1 MNAPKDTQVGAERR
15 PYSLAGVAVDFAAAI
30 PVLIPCPL
38 VHAMADGG
46 MRRMAAT
53 IALPFIGVQDRAV
66 PWHILGN
73 QAVAGTFVRVI
84 ADPETLLPRLSCD
97 DADKGGTVVRIGA
110 MSLALIGA
118 STGWIGGIAMGCA
131 FFPPRSD
138 TVRRPQRRCRASPRS
153 AQSRSDWP
161 GCAAGGYGAVYVTGP
176 THARGA
182 PWARL

>member
-1 MNAPKDTQVGAERR
+1 MQVLLMNAPKDTEVGAERR
-15 PYSLAGVAVDFAAAI
+15 PCSLAGIAVDFAVAI
-30 PVLIPCPL
+30 AVLIPCPL

-84 ADPETLLPRLSCD
+84 ADPEALLPRLSCD
-97 DADKGGTVVRIGA
+97 EAENGRTVVRIGA
-110 MSLALIGA
+110 MSCALIGA

-131 FFPPRSD
+131 FFPRVLVQFVGLKGGAGHHPGRRSRVQISLD
-138 TVRRPQRRCRASPRS
+138 ALPEGMELFT
-153 AQSRSDWP
+153 
-161 GCAAGGYGAVYVTGP
+161 
-176 THARGA
+176 
-182 PWARL
+182 